1 MLIYSYKV
9 NKPQGGTQGGN
20 RYEQRF
26 TRNVLKANRNG
37 SNPRRYRRTLQDSI
51 RNSRPDNKPVTTT
64 HHGGYDG
71 RKDYDMKAFE
81 VGKQYTHGFIGDS
94 ELFVTWT
101 VVKRTAQTVTI
112 TDGRETK
119 TCKIN
124 AKVSEYRN
132 AESVFPFGRYSM
144 CPILS
149 AQ

>member
-1 MLIYSYKV
+1 MLIYSYKI
-9 NKPQGGTQGGN
+9 TN
-20 RYEQRF
+20 R
-26 TRNVLKANRNG
+26 
-37 SNPRRYRRTLQDSI
+37 
-51 RNSRPDNKPVTTT
+51 RPV
-64 HHGGYDG
+64 
-71 RKDYDMKAFE
+71 RKEETDMKAFE

-101 VVKRTAQTVTI
+101 VIKRTAQTVTI

-149 AQ
+149 A

>member
-1 MLIYSYKV
+1 MLIYSYKI
-9 NKPQGGTQGGN
+9 TN
-20 RYEQRF
+20 R
-26 TRNVLKANRNG
+26 
-37 SNPRRYRRTLQDSI
+37 
-51 RNSRPDNKPVTTT
+51 
-64 HHGGYDG
+64 HGGYDG

-119 TCKIN
+119 TCKII
-124 AKVSEYRN
+124 KQVSEYRN

-149 AQ
+149 A